1 MADVTP
7 ETDHPLH
14 NNSTSPYHHS
24 ASPYLNQQQQQ
35 QQPHHSQQQQQQ
47 QQLQDSASLPHCRLS
62 LKRAQRAD
70 GPDLAQL
77 TLTLEEEE
85 EEEEDSGG
93 GMGMMGEEGI
103 ELQPMLRRLCSEW
116 SETDSTPSHTD
127 RWEEGKHDN
136 REHNYTCLLYTSP
149 SPRDML
155 RSRMPSSA

>member
-14 NNSTSPYHHS
+14 NNNASPYHHS
-24 ASPYLNQQQQQ
+24 TSPYLNQLLQQQ
-35 QQPHHSQQQQQQ
+35 QQPHQAQRQQQQQQQQ

-62 LKRAQRAD
+62 LKRAQRSD

-77 TLTLEEEE
+77 TLTLEEE

-116 SETDSTPSHTD
+116 SESGSTPSHTD

-136 REHNYTCLLYTSP
+136 REHNYTSGYS
-149 SPRDML
+149 SS
-155 RSRMPSSA
+155 RSIVA